1 MSVTFAQVKYD
12 GIITEE
18 VARTALD
25 LMDVDKMGLDHI
37 DRNILV
43 TIIEKFDGGPVGLDT
58 LAAAI
63 GEDAGTIEDVYEPY
77 LIKNGFLN
85 RTPKRPCSHR
95 SYLSSSGTE
104 LIRAAYEI
112 LLATLYILIYNK
124 SCIIFLRKWHIL
136 CFQKSVKRGV
146 EMSPKTD
153 TEVII
158 GGKVFTLSGYES
170 EDYMQKIA
178 SYINGKITE
187 YGKLDGFRRQPL
199 DKQNILL
206 QLNIADDYFKAKKQ
220 ISILEEELQGKE
232 KELYD
237 LKHELISAQIK
248 LENAEKQGEGT
259 VKSS

>member
-1 MSVTFAQVKYD
+1 
-12 GIITEE
+12 
-18 VARTALD
+18 
-25 LMDVDKMGLDHI
+25 
-37 DRNILV
+37 
-43 TIIEKFDGGPVGLDT
+43 
-58 LAAAI
+58 
-63 GEDAGTIEDVYEPY
+63 
-77 LIKNGFLN
+77 
-85 RTPKRPCSHR
+85 
-95 SYLSSSGTE
+95 
-104 LIRAAYEI
+104 
-112 LLATLYILIYNK
+112 
-124 SCIIFLRKWHIL
+124 
-136 CFQKSVKRGV
+136 
-146 EMSPKTD
+146 MSPKTD

-248 LENAEKQGEGT
+248 LENAEKELAKMKKTQTAPSLFTLYICFCHKRELIP
-259 VKSS
+259 KKDLYSEQFWLERLIL